1 MSHNTYT
8 IMVLPKT
15 VTVDFFGLYEYD
27 IDNLIKKNLN
37 KTGSINWLQIQM
49 LGLFWLYDS

>member
-15 VTVDFFGLYEYD
+15 ITVDFFGLYEYD
-27 IDNLIKKNLN
+27 IDNLIKKLEQ
-37 KTGSINWLQIQM
+37 NWFYKLVTNTNAWFI
-49 LGLFWLYDS
+49 LAL